1 MLTGFAIIA
10 AAIFFGI
17 RHCLQQCTKMWANR
31 PRLRVYRNTEEYEA
45 SRPSFT
51 ASPNNT
57 ERRSCL
63 TTSRRPERT
72 VVFSQFEEKKS
83 YGLKIFS
90 KYFLT

>member
-1 MLTGFAIIA
+1 MLTGLVIIA

-31 PRLRVYRNTEEYEA
+31 PRFRVYRNTEEYEA
-45 SRPSFT
+45 SRPPLA

-72 VVFSQFEEKKS
+72 VVFSQFDEKKS
-83 YGLKIFS
+83 YALN
-90 KYFLT
+90 L

>member
-10 AAIFFGI
+10 AAIYFGI
-17 RHCLQQCTKMWANR
+17 RHCLQQCAKMWANR

-45 SRPSFT
+45 SRLPLA

-83 YGLKIFS
+83 YGLN
-90 KYFLT
+90 L